1 MRAKRV
7 WAMLLAIVVA
17 AIAMVGCSDGATDQP
32 DDGETGGQTVE
43 KVVYDGET
51 FKATYLGI
59 TELDSVPGVCYI
71 QMKFENKT
79 DQEITVYPQ
88 DSSVNDTMVQY
99 LGGFPATMQGGKNI
113 NYSMFFY
120 LEKAGL
126 SDISEVKTLEFK
138 LTADFNETSETITIN
153 VGE

>member
-1 MRAKRV
+1 MRAKKV
-7 WAMLLAIVVA
+7 WAVLLAIMVA
-17 AIAMVGCSDGATDQP
+17 AIAMVGCGGTADQP

-99 LGGFPATMQGGKNI
+99 LGGVPATMQGGKNI
-113 NYSMFFY
+113 N
-120 LEKAGL
+120 
-126 SDISEVKTLEFK
+126 
-138 LTADFNETSETITIN
+138 
-153 VGE
+153 

>member
-1 MRAKRV
+1 MRAWKV
-7 WAMLLAIVVA
+7 WAALLAIMVA
-17 AIAMVGCSDGATDQP
+17 AIAMVGCGTADQP
-32 DDGETGGQTVE
+32 DDGEPGGQTVE

-99 LGGFPATMQGGKNI
+99 LGGVPATMQGGKNI

-138 LTADFNETSETITIN
+138 LTADFNETSDTITIN